1 MTDALNT
8 LRRFHG
14 HTRTQIVFNPNEYI
28 LKIFSLTDKY
38 S

>member
-28 LKIFSLTDKY
+28 GV
-38 S
+38 